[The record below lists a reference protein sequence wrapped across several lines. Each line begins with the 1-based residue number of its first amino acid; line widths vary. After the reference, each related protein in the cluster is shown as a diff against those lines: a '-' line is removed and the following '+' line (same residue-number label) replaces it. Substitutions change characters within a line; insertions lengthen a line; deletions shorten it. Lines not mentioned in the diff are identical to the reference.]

1 MAVGDY
7 TIAPFTSPVGVDRTA
22 YETRGNDNVLRD
34 KFVAHQADT
43 VAHATAGLYANR
55 PATGTNNQIYCATD
69 APNNGVY
76 VWTGGAWVLIAS

>member
-7 TIAPFTSPVGVDRTA
+7 DLKPFTLPVGDGKHTQ
-22 YETRGNDNVLRD
+22 TRNNDNLLRA

-43 VAHATAGLYANR
+43 VAHPTAGTYASR
-55 PATGTNNQIYCATD
+55 PATGSTNQIYCVTD
-69 APNNGVY
+69 APNKGVY